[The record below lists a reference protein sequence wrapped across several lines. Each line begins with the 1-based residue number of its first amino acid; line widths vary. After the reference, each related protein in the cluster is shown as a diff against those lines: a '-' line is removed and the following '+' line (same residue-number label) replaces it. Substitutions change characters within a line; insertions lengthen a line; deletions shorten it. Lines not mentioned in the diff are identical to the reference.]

1 MLQIT
6 NKSNQ
11 VSLAE
16 DPAGG
21 AVAAGALLSA
31 VDTFTRPNDA
41 NPYAAL
47 DNVADSVA
55 APTIL
60 NFPNLA
66 RVNGGSGYIVKA
78 YLITDQETNI
88 VRYRLHL
95 FTTAVA
101 AQGDNTPHTLLY
113 ASRASYVGYLDSYQM
128 DDEGAGSTGS
138 QFLLSS
144 GDGNLPLAF
153 ICAAGDRDLYGL
165 LETLD
170 VFTPDALQN
179 YYIKL
184 VSEAN

>member
-11 VSLAE
+11 ISVPE
-16 DPAGG
+16 DPGVVVASGSFLSA
-21 AVAAGALLSA
+21 AVA
-31 VDTFTRPNDA
+31 FIRPNDA

-47 DNVADSVA
+47 DNIANSVA
-55 APTIL
+55 AATIL
-60 NFPNLA
+60 NFANLA
-66 RVNGGSGYIVKA
+66 RVAGGSGYIVKA
-78 YLITDQETNI
+78 YLITDQETCI
-88 VRYRLHL
+88 ARYRLHL

-113 ASRASYVGYLDSYQM
+113 ASRASYVGYLESYQS